1 MKKKAYIQPTIFVYE
16 ADMKQQILAGSV
28 NTTGLGNNPEDDL
41 TQDDTP
47 GNVWEE
53 AMSRRRD
60 EWDDDE

>member
-1 MKKKAYIQPTIFVYE
+1 MDDGESKM
-16 ADMKQQILAGSV
+16 DNSV
-28 NTTGLGNNPEDDL
+28 NPEDDL